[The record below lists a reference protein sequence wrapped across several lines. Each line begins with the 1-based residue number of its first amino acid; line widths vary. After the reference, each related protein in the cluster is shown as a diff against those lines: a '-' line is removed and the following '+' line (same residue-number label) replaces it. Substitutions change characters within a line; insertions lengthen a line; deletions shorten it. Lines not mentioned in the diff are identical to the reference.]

1 MRGAPVNLFKGRHY
15 SGEIIL
21 LAVRWYLR
29 YPLAYQHV
37 AELLAERGL
46 AVDASCIWRWVQAYA
61 PELNKRC
68 RPHLR
73 PTNKSYRI
81 DETYIRIKGE
91 DRYLYRALDST
102 GQTIDFLLMARR
114 DTAAAKRFL
123 VRAMEASG
131 SAMPR
136 VVNVDKNPAYPAA
149 VEALKA
155 DGSLPRRVQLRQCK
169 YLNNVIEQ
177 DHRNVK
183 KRAWLAKG
191 YGSFQSA
198 WRTLQGIETIHMIR
212 KGRVRW
218 LAAHD
223 AAGQALF
230 IAELFGIAAC

>member
-1 MRGAPVNLFKGRHY
+1 M
-15 SGEIIL
+15 
-21 LAVRWYLR
+21 
-29 YPLAYQHV
+29 
-37 AELLAERGL
+37 LAERGL

-61 PELNKRC
+61 PELNNRC

-73 PTNKSYRI
+73 PTNKSLPDRRDIYK
-81 DETYIRIKGE
+81 DQGE
-91 DRYLYRALDST
+91 DRHLYRALDST

-123 VRAMEASG
+123 VRVMEASG

-136 VVNVDKNPAYPAA
+136 VMNVDKDPAYPAA

-198 WRTLQGIETIHMIR
+198 WRTLQGIETIHMIW

-223 AAGQALF
+223 AAGEALF
-230 IAELFGIAAC
+230 IASLFGPSAH